1 MSGALDLKEARERIV
16 SFIRKQVED
25 AGADGV
31 ILGVSGGIDSAVTA
45 YLAVEALG
53 SRRVQALLMPDPR
66 VTPESDMRDASAIV
80 SELGIKSRTV
90 DISTI
95 HREFMKQLEP
105 NKVAE
110 GNLRARIRMALLYYH
125 ANLHNLLVLGTG
137 DRSELMLGYFCY
149 DDKTRVYTVDGPK
162 RIGQI
167 RGDETIYSMD
177 TTRGVIV
184 SARIDGVYS
193 FEYDG
198 DVMGVQS
205 DLVDL
210 NVTPNHRMLVGEHG
224 KDYRFVQA
232 EEFAKNRPGSTLC
245 MDDEK
250 IRRTKISGSSPFEN
264 QLPLAFPNRKAEVYS
279 EHMKGR
285 VWCVGVPKYCNLLV
299 ERNGQMAFS
308 GNTKYGDGGV
318 DLLPIADLYKSE
330 VRSMGE
336 ILGVSR
342 AIISKESSPRL
353 WASQT
358 AESELGL
365 PYSVIDKILQLDAE
379 GKSSTSVAIEGK
391 DVDPTAVQELLTR
404 MRKNHHKRSLPP
416 VCRLR

>member
-1 MSGALDLKEARERIV
+1 MSIGLDLREARNSIV

-31 ILGVSGGIDSAVTA
+31 ILGISGGIDSAVTA

-80 SELGIKSRTV
+80 SELGIKSKTV

-105 NKVAE
+105 NKIAE

-125 ANLHNLLVLGTG
+125 ANLNNLLVLGTG

-149 DDKTRVYTVDGPK
+149 DDRTRVCTADGPK

-167 RGDETIYSMD
+167 REDETVYSID
-177 TTRGVIV
+177 ITNGSIV
-184 SARIDGVYS
+184 PARIDGIYS

-198 DVMGVQS
+198 DVLGVQS

-210 NVTPNHRMLVGEHG
+210 NVTPNHRMLIGGHG
-224 KDYRFVQA
+224 KGYRFVHA
-232 EEFAKNRPGSTLC
+232 EELARDRFGSTLY
-245 MDDEK
+245 MNDEK
-250 IRRTKISGSSPFEN
+250 IRRITISGGASFEN
-264 QLPLAFPNRKAEVYS
+264 QSPLAFPNRKAEVYS

-285 VWCVGVPKYCNLLV
+285 VWCLGVPKYGNLLV
-299 ERNGQMAFS
+299 ERNGRMAFS

-330 VRSMGE
+330 VKSMGE
-336 ILGVSR
+336 ILGISR

-358 AESELGL
+358 AENELGL
-365 PYSVIDKILQLDAE
+365 QYSVIDRILQLDAE
-379 GKSSTSVAIEGK
+379 GRSLSNAVLEGK
-391 DVDPTAVQELLTR
+391 GVDPSAVEELLLR
-404 MRKNHHKRSLPP
+404 VRKNQHKRSLPP